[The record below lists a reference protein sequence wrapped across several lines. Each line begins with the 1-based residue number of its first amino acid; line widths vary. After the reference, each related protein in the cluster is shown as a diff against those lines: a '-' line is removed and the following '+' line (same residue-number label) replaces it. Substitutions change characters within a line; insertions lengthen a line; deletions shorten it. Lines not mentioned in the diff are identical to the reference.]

1 MQSRLISDLRIWWR
15 FCRNVLSKMMQV
27 TELTTP
33 IAGAII
39 VNEISLI
46 FALRRCDVLFSGI
59 IFHHMVSLNFFLY
72 EIMSNQTDSLS

>member
-15 FCRNVLSKMMQV
+15 FCRNVLSKIMQ
-27 TELTTP
+27 TAELNTP
-33 IAGAII
+33 VAGATI

-46 FALRRCDVLFSGI
+46 FASRRCDELFSGI